1 MGRAS
6 YEEEPQPTA
15 CMTAGGFTSLTGP
28 QNKLG
33 FEEPRFL
40 GPTAAMELHVQRP
53 RLKPVLQNGTMVLS
67 WMPLTPYEPCREAS
81 LKHLTCKT
89 VFLLD
94 MASAEDIANSRP

>member
-1 MGRAS
+1 MYDGRWLH
-6 YEEEPQPTA
+6 
-15 CMTAGGFTSLTGP
+15 FTHWATE
-28 QNKLG
+28 QG
-33 FEEPRFL
+33 FEGPRFL